1 MSIKDYFAP
10 KTIVYTGAHKETP
23 TQISHWQISDQNV
36 KMTNDFKQL
45 PNRRDYIQIVG
56 LSDVEKIRSI
66 TEHFPIDPLI
76 LEDIFNVRQRNKIE
90 FRDSYLFAVFHVVY
104 MDGEE
109 VKDDYISLLL
119 YQDTL
124 VSFHEET
131 PRFLSALP
139 NFLTNN
145 EEVRKRTIDYIFYA
159 IMDIITDH
167 HLDVY
172 DFIGRMTE
180 TFESEIL
187 DEKNVNQD
195 SFYLVRKQLLK
206 LKTSVSPVLEQ
217 IQQAM
222 NKNTQLFRVDNRPYF
237 DDLIDHLVRLDV
249 HLNQTREVQ
258 RNLLDL
264 HMNNQSTKMNRIV
277 TTLTLFSAIFIP
289 LSFLAGFFGM
299 NFKHFAILEYEHSLG
314 LFVGLCFVLAALM
327 VLLFKKMKWF

>member
-10 KTIVYTGAHKETP
+10 KSIVYTGVHKEIP
-23 TQISHWQISDQNV
+23 TEITHWQISDQNV
-36 KMTNDFKQL
+36 KVTKDFKQL

-56 LSDVEKIRSI
+56 LTDMEKIRSI
-66 TEHFPIDPLI
+66 TDHFPIDPLI

-90 FRDSYLFAVFHVVY
+90 FRDSYMFAVFHVVY
-104 MDGEE
+104 MDGETA
-109 VKDDYISLLL
+109 KDDYISLLL

-124 VSFHEET
+124 VSFHEQT
-131 PRFLSALP
+131 PHFLNALP
-139 NFLTNN
+139 AFLANN
-145 EEVRKRTIDYIFYA
+145 EDVRKRTIDYVFYA

-172 DFIGRMTE
+172 DYIGRMTE
-180 TFESEIL
+180 AFENEIL

-222 NKNTQLFRVDNRPYF
+222 YKSALLFRIENRPFF
-237 DDLIDHLVRLDV
+237 DDLIDHLARLDV

-314 LFVGLCFVLAALM
+314 LFIGLCFVLAALM
-327 VLLFKKMKWF
+327 LLLFKKMKWF

>member
-1 MSIKDYFAP
+1 MSIKDYFVP
-10 KTIVYTGAHKETP
+10 KTIVYTGIHKETP
-23 TQISHWQISDQNV
+23 TKITHWQISDQNV
-36 KMTNDFKQL
+36 KVTEDFKQL

-56 LSDVEKIRSI
+56 LTDVDRIRSI

-90 FRDSYLFAVFHVVY
+90 LRENYLFAVFHVVFL
-104 MDGEE
+104 DGEA

-124 VSFHEET
+124 VSFHEQT
-131 PRFLSALP
+131 PLFLNALP
-139 NFLTNN
+139 AFLTNH
-145 EEVRKRTIDYIFYA
+145 EEVRKRTIDYVFYA

-172 DFIGRMTE
+172 DHIEHMTE
-180 TFESEIL
+180 TFEAEIL

-206 LKTSVSPVLEQ
+206 LKASVSPVLEQ
-217 IQQAM
+217 IQQTL
-222 NKNTQLFRVDNRPYF
+222 NKSSTLFRIENRPYF

-249 HLNQTREVQ
+249 HLNQTRDVQ

-264 HMNNQSTKMNRIV
+264 HMNNQSTKMNRII

-299 NFKHFAILEYEHSLG
+299 NFEHFAILQYEHALG
-314 LFVGLCFVLAALM
+314 LFIGLCLILAGLM
-327 VLLFKKMKWF
+327 LLLFKKMKWF